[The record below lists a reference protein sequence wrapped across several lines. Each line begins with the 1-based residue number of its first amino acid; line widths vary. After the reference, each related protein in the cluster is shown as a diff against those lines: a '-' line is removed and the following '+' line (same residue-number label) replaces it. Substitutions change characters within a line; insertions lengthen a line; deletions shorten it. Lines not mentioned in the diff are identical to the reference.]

1 MKKLF
6 TILAAAAT
14 LVSCANEDVV
24 RENMG
29 EAIGFDNAFVENST
43 RSVNDPSFTNTKLF
57 ENFAVYG
64 YVENAP
70 LFDNVQVSGPDANGK
85 WTYANTQYW
94 IAGAKYNFAAIA
106 PYANGAAGVFSVAAD
121 ADDNYVGTTVL
132 PFTNT
137 GTNDVLYAQN
147 AQVVGATNNNA
158 KVAFTF
164 RHILSKVKF
173 SFENGYNAST
183 ATIKVYDVKIENAYK
198 TATATLGVN
207 STAWADQNDNTLV
220 LDFGNAS
227 DAEATTNKENA
238 DVAYAFGATYE
249 SLNERFLIPGTAPS
263 VTYEVEDAEGNKSN
277 VTANAYK
284 VTFKVDLLVNDTLVK
299 TYNHTAYAQ
308 FAPVAGNSYDIKTV
322 INAENIDPENE
333 QEPIEFTVT
342 EITDWDTDYNDG
354 EDGDN
359 NVTM

>member
-43 RSVNDPSFTNTKLF
+43 RSVNDPSYSSAVGGKMFTD
-57 ENFAVYG
+57 FAVYG

-70 LFDNVQVSGPDANGK
+70 LFDNVQVSGSALNGA
-85 WTYANTQYW
+85 WTYTNTQYW
-94 IAGAKYNFAAIA
+94 IAGAKYNFAAVA
-106 PYANGAAGVFSVAAD
+106 PYANGVAGVFSVAANG
-121 ADDNYVGTTVL
+121 DNYVGTTVL

-147 AQVVGATNNNA
+147 AQVLGAADGNA

-173 SFENGYNAST
+173 SFENDYNAST
-183 ATIKVYDVKIENAYK
+183 ATIKVYDVKIVDAYE

-207 STAWADQNDNTLV
+207 STAWADHAGTLA
-220 LDFGNAS
+220 LAFGNAVADGTKATDTNAT
-227 DAEATTNKENA
+227 DA
-238 DVAYAFGATYE
+238 DAFGSGVTQE
-249 SLNERFLIPGTAPS
+249 SYNELFMIPGEGPTA
-263 VTYEVEDAEGNKSN
+263 VEAKKTY
-277 VTANAYK
+277 T
-284 VTFKVDLLVNDTLVK
+284 VTFKVDLLVNNTLVK
-299 TYNHTAYAQ
+299 TYNHTINAE
-308 FAPVAGNSYDIKTV
+308 FAPEAGKSYDLKAT

-342 EITDWDTDYNDG
+342 EITDWTPNDQ
-354 EDGDN
+354 N
-359 NVTM
+359 I

>member
-6 TILAAAAT
+6 TILAVAAT
-14 LVSCANEDVV
+14 LVSCAKEDVV
-24 RENMG
+24 REAAR

-43 RSVNDPSFTNTKLF
+43 RSVNDPSWSNGKLF
-57 ENFAVYG
+57 SDFAVYG

-70 LFDNVQVSGPDANGK
+70 LFNNIKVSGSALNGE
-85 WTYANTQYW
+85 WTYTNTQYW

-106 PYANGAAGVFSVAAD
+106 PYANGAPGVFSVAAD
-121 ADDNYVGTTVL
+121 DEDYVGTTVL

-147 AQVVGATNNNA
+147 AQVVGATSGNA

-198 TATATLGVN
+198 TATATLGET
-207 STAWADQNDNTLV
+207 STAWANQNDYTLV

-227 DAEATTNKENA
+227 DAEATTDAKESA
-238 DVAYAFGATYE
+238 EVAYAYGATYE

-263 VTYEVEDAEGNKSN
+263 VTYEDKNNAD
-277 VTANAYK
+277 VTVNAYK
-284 VTFKVDLLVNDTLVK
+284 VTFKVDLLVNNTLVK

-322 INAENIDPENE
+322 INADNIDPENK
-333 QEPIEFTVT
+333 QEPIQFTVT
-342 EITDWDTDYNDG
+342 RIDDWDTDYNDG
-354 EDGDN
+354 ANGDN
-359 NVTM
+359 NVNM

>member
-6 TILAAAAT
+6 TILAVAAT
-14 LVSCANEDVV
+14 LVSCAKEDVV

-43 RSVNDPSFTNTKLF
+43 RSVNDPSWSNGNLF
-57 ENFAVYG
+57 SNFAVYG

-70 LFDNVQVSGPDANGK
+70 LFDNVQVSGSALNGE
-85 WTYANTQYW
+85 WTYTNTQYW

-106 PYANGAAGVFSVAAD
+106 PYANGDEGVFSVTKNGND
-121 ADDNYVGTTVL
+121 YVGTTVL

-137 GTNDVLYAQN
+137 GINDVLYAQN
-147 AQVVGATNNNA
+147 AQVVGAANNNA

-173 SFENGYNAST
+173 SFQNGYNAST

-207 STAWADQNDNTLV
+207 STAWANQNDNTLV
-220 LDFGNAS
+220 LEFGNAS
-227 DAEATTNKENA
+227 DAEATTNANESVEV
-238 DVAYAFGATYE
+238 DYAYGATYE

-263 VTYEVEDAEGNKSN
+263 VTYDVKNADGN
-277 VTANAYK
+277 VTTVNDNAYK
-284 VTFKVDLLVNDTLVK
+284 VTFKVDLLVNNTLVK
-299 TYNHTAYAQ
+299 TYNHTAYAA
-308 FAPVAGNSYDIKTV
+308 FAPEAGNAYDIKTV
-322 INAENIDPENE
+322 INAENIDPENK
-333 QEPIEFTVT
+333 QEPIQFTVT
-342 EITDWDTDYNDG
+342 KIDEWANGADQ
-354 EDGDN
+354 
-359 NVTM
+359 TM

>member
-6 TILAAAAT
+6 TILAVAAT
-14 LVSCANEDVV
+14 LVSCAKEDVV

-43 RSVNDPSFTNTKLF
+43 RSVNDPSWSNTKLF
-57 ENFAVYG
+57 GDFAVYG

-70 LFDNVQVSGPDANGK
+70 LFNNVQVSGTALNGD
-85 WTYANTQYW
+85 WTYTNTQYW

-106 PYANGAAGVFSVAAD
+106 PYANGAKDVFSVTKNGED
-121 ADDNYVGTTVL
+121 YVGTTVL
-132 PFTNT
+132 SFTNT

-173 SFENGYNAST
+173 SFQNGYNAST
-183 ATIKVYDVKIENAYK
+183 ATIKVYDVKIENAYA

-207 STAWADQNDNTLV
+207 STAWAGQNDNTLV

-227 DAEATTNKENA
+227 DAEATTDAKESVE
-238 DVAYAFGATYE
+238 VAYAYGATYE

-263 VTYEVEDAEGNKSN
+263 VTYKDENDAD
-277 VTANAYK
+277 VTVNAYQ
-284 VTFKVDLLVNDTLVK
+284 VTFKVDLLVNNTLVK
-299 TYNHTAYAQ
+299 TYNHTAYAA
-308 FAPVAGNSYDIKTV
+308 FAPEAGNAYDIKTV
-322 INAENIDPENE
+322 INAENIDPENK
-333 QEPIEFTVT
+333 QEPIQFTVT
-342 EITDWDTDYNDG
+342 KIDEWANGADQ
-354 EDGDN
+354 
-359 NVTM
+359 TM

>member
-1 MKKLF
+1 MKKTLLV
-6 TILAAAAT
+6 IAAAMAIVACSKEET
-14 LVSCANEDVV
+14 VHQSA
-24 RENMG
+24 R

-43 RSVNDPSFTNTKLF
+43 RSVNDPSWSNTNLF
-57 ENFAVYG
+57 SNFAVYG

-70 LFDNVQVSGPDANGK
+70 LFDNVQVSGSALNGT
-85 WTYANTQYW
+85 WTYTNTQYW
-94 IAGAKYNFAAIA
+94 IAGAKYNFAAVA

-121 ADDNYVGTTVL
+121 GDNYVGTTVL

-147 AQVVGATNNNA
+147 AQVVGAANSNA

-183 ATIKVYDVKIENAYK
+183 ATIKVYDVKIENAYE
-198 TATATLGVN
+198 TATATLGVS
-207 STAWADQNDNTLV
+207 STAWAGQNDATLV
-220 LDFGNAS
+220 LEFGNAS
-227 DAEATTNKENA
+227 DAEATTDVKESA
-238 DVAYAFGATYE
+238 EVAYAYGATYE

-263 VTYEVEDAEGNKSN
+263 VTYKDKNN
-277 VTANAYK
+277 TDVTVNAYK

-299 TYNHTAYAQ
+299 TYNHTAYAK
-308 FAPVAGNSYDIKTV
+308 FAPEAGNSYDIKTV
-322 INAENIDPENE
+322 INAENIDPENT

-342 EITDWDTDYNDG
+342 AIG
-354 EDGDN
+354 EWANGAN
-359 NVTM
+359 QTM

>member
-6 TILAAAAT
+6 TILAVAAT
-14 LVSCANEDVV
+14 LVSCAKEDVV
-24 RENMG
+24 SQAAP

-43 RSVNDPSFTNTKLF
+43 RSVNDPSWSNDKLF
-57 ENFAVYG
+57 GDFAVYG

-70 LFDNVQVSGPDANGK
+70 LFDNVEVSGSALNGN
-85 WTYANTQYW
+85 WTYDNTQYW

-106 PYANGAAGVFSVAAD
+106 PDANGRDGVFTVAKNG
-121 ADDNYVGTTVL
+121 DDYVGTTVL

-147 AQVVGATNNNA
+147 AQVVGAANGNA

-207 STAWADQNDNTLV
+207 STAWANHADTLV
-220 LDFGNAS
+220 LEFGNAS
-227 DAEATTNKENA
+227 DNEATTDVKESA
-238 DVAYAFGATYE
+238 EVAYAYGKTYE

-263 VTYEVEDAEGNKSN
+263 VTYKDKNNAD
-277 VTANAYK
+277 VTVNAYK
-284 VTFKVDLLVNDTLVK
+284 VTFKVDLLVNNTLVK

-322 INAENIDPENE
+322 INADNIDPENK
-333 QEPIEFTVT
+333 QEPIQFTVT
-342 EITDWDTDYNDG
+342 EIGDWTESTVN
-354 EDGDN
+354 
-359 NVTM
+359 M